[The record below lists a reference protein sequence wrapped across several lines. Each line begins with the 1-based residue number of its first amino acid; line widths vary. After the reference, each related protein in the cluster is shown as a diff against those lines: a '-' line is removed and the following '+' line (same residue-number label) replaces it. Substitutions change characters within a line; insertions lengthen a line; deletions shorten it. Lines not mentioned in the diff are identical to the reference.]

1 MTRTE
6 RRQKEKKERKGAN
19 CRGQGTR
26 ENLGGGEKGRGGTR
40 TIIRWGKSSKLNFK
54 GQSLDIIQADV
65 RGMEKHHPIMDKRG
79 GLGGRTYRQSALSIA
94 RISAFAG

>member
-6 RRQKEKKERKGAN
+6 SRQRENKERKRAN

-40 TIIRWGKSSKLNFK
+40 TIIGRGEISKLN
-54 GQSLDIIQADV
+54 LRDRD
-65 RGMEKHHPIMDKRG
+65 
-79 GLGGRTYRQSALSIA
+79 
-94 RISAFAG
+94 